1 MPRNNSR
8 DNTSTREISFQ
19 TTFTKYAEGSVLSCC
34 GDTKVLCTASIIEG
48 VPRFLK
54 DSQQGWISAEY
65 SMLPRSTHTRNDRE
79 ASRGKQSG
87 RTVEI
92 QRLIGRSLR
101 SCVDL
106 EKLDG
111 FTILLDCDVLQ
122 ADGGTRTTAINGAV
136 IALVQAIQKL
146 QYQKKITTDPIK
158 HLITATSLGLL
169 NNKIYLDLDYNEDSK
184 ADVDCNIILTDK
196 ANIVEIQG
204 TAENKTMT
212 PEQLQQMIK
221 IATES
226 QKNLLTIMRKTL
238 GMIE

>member
-1 MPRNNSR
+1 MHY
-8 DNTSTREISFQ
+8 E
-19 TTFTKYAEGSVLSCC
+19 
-34 GDTKVLCTASIIEG
+34 
-48 VPRFLK
+48 
-54 DSQQGWISAEY
+54 
-65 SMLPRSTHTRNDRE
+65 
-79 ASRGKQSG
+79 
-87 RTVEI
+87 
-92 QRLIGRSLR
+92 
-101 SCVDL
+101 
-106 EKLDG
+106 
-111 FTILLDCDVLQ
+111 
-122 ADGGTRTTAINGAV
+122 
-136 IALVQAIQKL
+136 
-146 QYQKKITTDPIK
+146 
-158 HLITATSLGLL
+158 LGYDYLL